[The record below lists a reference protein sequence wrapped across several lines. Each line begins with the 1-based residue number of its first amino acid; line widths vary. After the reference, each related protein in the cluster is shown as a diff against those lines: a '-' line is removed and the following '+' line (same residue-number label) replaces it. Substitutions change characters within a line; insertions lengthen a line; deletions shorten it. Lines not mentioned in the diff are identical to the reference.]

1 MRCGR
6 SLILTVICLFAL
18 SLQLNAGVTAS
29 RKLKKPS
36 GEVRYNLSTDPRF
49 QLARQL
55 MSSRDF
61 RPAADILESLYE
73 IDPDNL
79 VIANSLKSCYE
90 HLKQYAKGELLL
102 KRLIK
107 RFPGN
112 ISYRLNLAESLIGQ
126 EKLDEG
132 KKIYKDLLSQVD
144 PKRPGAPA
152 SVIRSMV
159 QANLEDDA
167 LEAILELRRI
177 SNDSTVM
184 ALQRAGILKGRRAYK
199 EACQEYF
206 KVIRDSSLFAAK
218 AEKGLSELLNFG
230 ESAKVAEDALVSF
243 VQADSS
249 GRVFR
254 LLSAYYLKAE
264 RFDDAYQFAL
274 KQDSAENFKG
284 TSIMQYL
291 RETMERKLYP
301 QAIRMFEQ
309 AVKEIANKA
318 FIGEFYFKYAKALEE
333 TAEYAAAIAIYDTIA
348 ATFPR
353 PQDKWEATY
362 RIGSV
367 YLNRTSQPELAL
379 IYFDSVLA
387 HYFAGQFYTEATLG
401 IPKAYMKMGDL
412 ENARKEYAEL
422 SALRKNSRISELV
435 LYNLGLIN
443 FYDKKYDSTSALLNE
458 LIVKHPKGLYVNDAI
473 KLLLLLDRAENA
485 TELLDYFA
493 GAYLFLEM
501 NRLDSAV
508 IRLSAAVNAQNK
520 ALADIALFQMTEI
533 VLDDGDEKKAVSYVD
548 RMAEEFPE
556 SYYLPFGLK
565 IKADILFD
573 SEDSNNSKNEAK
585 QIYKTL
591 LESYPNYPF
600 INQVR
605 QILRET
611 ESVSAPS

>member
-1 MRCGR
+1 MRFSR
-6 SLILTVICLFAL
+6 FLILTVICLLTF
-18 SLQLNAGVTAS
+18 SFQLDAGVTEG
-29 RKLKKPS
+29 RKLQKPS
-36 GEVRYNLSTDPRF
+36 GEVQFNLSTDPRF
-49 QLARQL
+49 RLARQL

-61 RPAADILESLYE
+61 QAAADVLETLYE

-79 VIANSLKSCYE
+79 VISNSLKSCYE

-107 RFPGN
+107 KFPGN
-112 ISYRLNLAESLIGQ
+112 VSYQLNLAESLIGQ
-126 EKLDEG
+126 GKLDEG
-132 KKIYKDLLSQVD
+132 KKIYNDLLSQVD

-159 QANLEDDA
+159 QADLEEDA
-167 LEAILELRRI
+167 LEAILELRKI

-184 ALQRAGILKGRRAYK
+184 AMERAGILKGRRAYK

-206 KVIRDSSLFAAK
+206 KIISDSSRFAAK
-218 AEKGLSELLNFG
+218 AEKGLSELLSFG
-230 ESAKVAEDALVSF
+230 ESANIAEEVLVGF
-243 VQADSS
+243 ANADSS

-264 RFDDAYQFAL
+264 RFDDAYHFAL

-291 RETMERKLYP
+291 RETMERQLYP
-301 QAIRMFEQ
+301 QAIRMCEQ
-309 AVKEIANKA
+309 AVKDIANKPYK
-318 FIGEFYFKYAKALEE
+318 GEFYFKYAKALEE
-333 TAEYAAAIAIYDTIA
+333 TAEYAGAIAIYDTIA

-362 RIGSV
+362 RIGSI
-367 YLNRTSQPELAL
+367 YLSRTGQPDLAL
-379 IYFDSVLA
+379 IYFDSVVT
-387 HYFAGQFYTEATLG
+387 HYFAGQFYTEAMLG
-401 IPKAYMKMGDL
+401 IPEAYMKMGDL

-422 SALRKNSRISELV
+422 TPLKRNSRISELV
-435 LYNLGLIN
+435 IFNSGLIN
-443 FYDKKYDSTSALLNE
+443 FYDKKYDSTSALFNE

-473 KLLLLLDRAENA
+473 KLLLLIDRAEGA

-493 GAYLFLEM
+493 EAYLFREM
-501 NRLDSAV
+501 NLPDSAV
-508 IRLSAAVNAQNK
+508 YRLSAAVNGLNQ

-533 VLDDGDEKKAVSYVD
+533 VLENGDEKKAVSYVD
-548 RMAEEFPE
+548 RLAEEFPE

-573 SEDSNNSKNEAK
+573 SEDSNHAQNEAK

-600 INQVR
+600 INKVR
-605 QILRET
+605 QILREA
-611 ESVSAPS
+611 EPGSAPS

>member
-1 MRCGR
+1 MRSRR
-6 SLILTVICLFAL
+6 SLTFAAACLLTL
-18 SLQLNAGVTAS
+18 SLQLSAGVTEG
-29 RKLKKPS
+29 RKLKTPS
-36 GEVRYNLSTDPRF
+36 GEVQYKLSTDPRF

-61 RPAADILESLYE
+61 GPAADILETLYE

-102 KRLIK
+102 RRLIEK
-107 RFPGN
+107 FPGN
-112 ISYRLNLAESLIGQ
+112 ISYQLNLAESLIGQ
-126 EKLDEG
+126 EKLDQG

-159 QANLEDDA
+159 RADLEEEA
-167 LEAILELRRI
+167 LEAILELRKI

-184 ALQRAGILKGRRAYK
+184 AMERAGILKGRRAYK

-206 KVIRDSSLFAAK
+206 KIVSDSPRFAVK
-218 AEKGLSELLNFG
+218 AEKGLSELLSFV
-230 ESAKVAEDALVSF
+230 ESARIAEEALVGFSK
-243 VQADSS
+243 VDSS

-274 KQDSAENFKG
+274 KQDSAENFSG
-284 TSIMQYL
+284 ASIMQYL

-301 QAIRMFEQ
+301 QAIMMCEY
-309 AVKEIANKA
+309 AVKEIANKPYK
-318 FIGEFYFKYAKALEE
+318 GEFYFKYAKALEE
-333 TAEYAAAIAIYDTIA
+333 TAEHAGAIAIYDTIA

-353 PQDKWEATY
+353 PQDKGEATY
-362 RIGSV
+362 RIGSI
-367 YLNRTSQPELAL
+367 YLDRTNQPDLAL
-379 IYFDSVLA
+379 IYFDSVITN
-387 HYFAGQFYTEATLG
+387 YFAGQFYTEAMLG
-401 IPKAYMKMGDL
+401 IPKAYLKMGDL

-422 SALRKNSRISELV
+422 VALRRNSRISELV
-435 LYNLGLIN
+435 IYNLALIS
-443 FYDKKYDSTSALLNE
+443 FYDKKYDSASALLNE

-473 KLLLLLDRAENA
+473 KLLFLIDRAENA

-493 GAYLFLEM
+493 GAYLFEEM
-501 NRLDSAV
+501 NRPDSAV
-508 IRLSAAVNAQNK
+508 FRLSAAVNAQNK
-520 ALADIALFQMTEI
+520 ALADFALFQMTEI
-533 VLDDGDEKKAVSYVD
+533 VLENGDEETAVSYVD
-548 RMAEEFPE
+548 RLAEEFPE

-573 SEDSNNSKNEAK
+573 SEDSNNLKDEAK

-600 INQVR
+600 INKVR
-605 QILRET
+605 QILREAV
-611 ESVSAPS
+611 SVTAPS